1 MKRKTIVGIGV
12 VISILVFMFICAAS
26 SFAQPPGGPGG
37 GGLTPQMIMK
47 DSDTNGD
54 NKLTRKE
61 WLGPPDIFDLV
72 DENSDG
78 FVTLQEIEAR
88 PPGGVPP
95 GGKGGP
101 QSDSMQKGKKG
112 GPRNLSPAAAER
124 AKRQQLD
131 TGPKV
136 GDIAPTFTL
145 MSLDGK
151 EATDLAKFKGRKPVV
166 LFFGSYS

>member
-1 MKRKTIVGIGV
+1 MKRKTIFGIGV
-12 VISILVFMFICAAS
+12 VIPILSFMFICAAS

-54 NKLTRKE
+54 GKLTREE
-61 WLGPPDIFDLV
+61 WLGPPGTFDLV

-88 PPGGVPP
+88 PPGGGPP

-101 QSDSMQKGKKG
+101 LPGSMQKGKKESK
-112 GPRNLSPAAAER
+112 RDLSPAAAER